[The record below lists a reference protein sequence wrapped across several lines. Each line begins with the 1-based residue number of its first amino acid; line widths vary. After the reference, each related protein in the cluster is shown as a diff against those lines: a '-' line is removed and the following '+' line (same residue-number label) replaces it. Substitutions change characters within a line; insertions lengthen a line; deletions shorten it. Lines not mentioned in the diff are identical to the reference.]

1 MVINTDTTMNLQL
14 LNDIYRAKLSDD
26 DFRKLSQFIY
36 GEFGIKMPEIKR
48 VMLQSRLQKR
58 LKDLNMA
65 SYKEYVSYLFSE
77 EGIDNEVIHMIDL
90 VSTNKTDF
98 FRESIHFDFLTDTV
112 FPEYISNGSAGRP
125 IKIWSA
131 GCSSGEEPYTICITA
146 AEFKE
151 RYPQF
156 DFSVY
161 GTDIS
166 TRILKQGF
174 EAIYKEPRIENIP
187 QTLKKKYFLK
197 SKDRTS
203 PTVRVIPE
211 LRRKVT
217 FERLN
222 FMDAQ
227 YPVNETFDVVF
238 CRNVLIYFDRETQEK
253 VINKLC
259 SKLRTGGYFFLGH
272 SESITSIDVPLKQ
285 LRPTV
290 FRKIG

>member
-1 MVINTDTTMNLQL
+1 M
-14 LNDIYRAKLSDD
+14 
-26 DFRKLSQFIY
+26 
-36 GEFGIKMPEIKR
+36 
-48 VMLQSRLQKR
+48 
-58 LKDLNMA
+58 
-65 SYKEYVSYLFSE
+65 
-77 EGIDNEVIHMIDL
+77 
-90 VSTNKTDF
+90 
-98 FRESIHFDFLTDTV
+98 
-112 FPEYISNGSAGRP
+112 
-125 IKIWSA
+125 
-131 GCSSGEEPYTICITA
+131 
-146 AEFKE
+146 
-151 RYPQF
+151 
-156 DFSVY
+156 
-161 GTDIS
+161 
-166 TRILKQGF
+166 
-174 EAIYKEPRIENIP
+174 
-187 QTLKKKYFLK
+187 K